1 MESKEVKGEQVT
13 EPYLVP
19 NLLSG
24 ASIGT
29 WQEDYPLREVDFE
42 RIKHGKPI
50 TFVWA
55 HSFLLT
61 SFGFGLSLI
70 AKGYSDM
77 ALIKQGEW
85 IALAVGLL
93 FSVVMYLIGFLM
105 PNKRKETMNR
115 IEEHFKKAPTSRQAF
130 REKLR

>member
-1 MESKEVKGEQVT
+1 MAKKEVKGEQAT

-19 NLLSG
+19 DLLSG
-24 ASIGT
+24 ASVGT

-55 HSFLLT
+55 TSFLLT
-61 SFGFGLSLI
+61 SFGFGLSLL
-70 AKGYSDM
+70 AKGYSDVS
-77 ALIKQGEW
+77 AIKTGEW
-85 IALAVGLL
+85 VALVVGLV
-93 FSVVMYLIGFLM
+93 FSGALYLIGLPM
-105 PNKRKETMNR
+105 PNKRKETMKK

-130 REKLR
+130 RGESK